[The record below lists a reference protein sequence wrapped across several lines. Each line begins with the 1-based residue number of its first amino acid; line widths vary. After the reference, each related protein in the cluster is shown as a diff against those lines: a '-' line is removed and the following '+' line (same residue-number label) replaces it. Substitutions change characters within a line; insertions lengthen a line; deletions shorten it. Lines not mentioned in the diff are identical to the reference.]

1 MEVEDKRRQ
10 SLLAKI
16 KNIPIIAKIRKI
28 KNIEFI
34 ISIFIIA
41 IALLLYSGLQGKN
54 KITPQPDTAAVVLT
68 DTETRLQRI
77 LESIDGAGSVDVMI
91 SEGENAEIKGVIIV
105 ASGAQDIG
113 VRLRLLEAA
122 KTALKVDGSLIQ
134 VYTKANGAS

>member
-1 MEVEDKRRQ
+1 MEVEDKRKQ

-54 KITPQPDTAAVVLT
+54 KITPQPDTAAIVLT